1 MSSIWEIIPFAMALV
16 VGGTTLAIGAEVV
29 GGLNLDGDGALVAG
43 NVTNGL
49 LNYASQMPLVGTVGG
64 LALVLMVLL
73 GAFGAYMVLT
83 HRE

>member
-1 MSSIWEIIPFAMALV
+1 MGSIWEIIPFAMALV

-49 LNYASQMPLVGTVGG
+49 LNYASQ
-64 LALVLMVLL
+64 
-73 GAFGAYMVLT
+73 
-83 HRE
+83 